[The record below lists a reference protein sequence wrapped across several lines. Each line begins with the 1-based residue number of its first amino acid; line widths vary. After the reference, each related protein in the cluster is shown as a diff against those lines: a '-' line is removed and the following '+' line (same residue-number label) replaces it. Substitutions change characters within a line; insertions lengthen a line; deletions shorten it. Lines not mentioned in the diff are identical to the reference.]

1 MLIVLAF
8 RLATA
13 ISSRLSLLKSLDAS
27 ATGLL
32 PTANEVSGKLAEV
45 GTPRNE
51 VLFVVELLFA
61 VAVPRLPDKRDS
73 VTGKR
78 SPTKKVAGL
87 PSCARSKTCRPL
99 CTRLSASEKLAAAP
113 GRVSKN
119 EV

>member
-1 MLIVLAF
+1 MLTLLSF
-8 RLATA
+8 CLATA
-13 ISSRLSLLKSLDAS
+13 RSGRLSLLKSLDAS

-32 PTANEVSGKLAEV
+32 PTANEVDGKLAEV

-51 VLFVVELLFA
+51 PLFVEGLFV
-61 VAVPRLPDKRDS
+61 VAVPRLPDKRDN

-99 CTRLSASEKLAAAP
+99 CTKLSASEKLAAAP
-113 GRVSKN
+113 GSVSKN

>member
-1 MLIVLAF
+1 MLIVLSF

-13 ISSRLSLLKSLDAS
+13 RSARLSLLKSLDAS

-32 PTANEVSGKLAEV
+32 PTANEVDGKLAEV

-51 VLFVVELLFA
+51 PLFVEELFA

-87 PSCARSKTCRPL
+87 PSCARSKTWRPL
-99 CTRLSASEKLAAAP
+99 CTSVSASEKFAATP
-113 GRVSKN
+113 GRVNKN
-119 EV
+119 VV

>member
-1 MLIVLAF
+1 MLTLLSF
-8 RLATA
+8 CLATA
-13 ISSRLSLLKSLDAS
+13 RSGRLSLLKSLDAS

-51 VLFVVELLFA
+51 VLFVVELFA

-78 SPTKKVAGL
+78 SPTKNVAGL
-87 PSCARSKTCRPL
+87 PSCARNKTCRPL
-99 CTRLSASEKLAAAP
+99 CTRVSASEKLAAAP

>member
-1 MLIVLAF
+1 MLMVLSF
-8 RLATA
+8 WLATA
-13 ISSRLSLLKSLDAS
+13 RSGRLSLLKSLDAS
-27 ATGLL
+27 AIGLL
-32 PTANEVSGKLAEV
+32 PTANQVSGKLAEV

-51 VLFVVELLFA
+51 VLLVVELFE

-78 SPTKKVAGL
+78 SPTKNVAGL
-87 PSCARSKTCRPL
+87 PSCARNKTCRPL

-113 GRVSKN
+113 GSVSKN